1 MLCASGQI
9 RRFPSV
15 TNSKHIRINQH
26 WGRHWFDSHLEA
38 IVFLLKL
45 PRESYDK
52 EDNNDDDK
60 DDDVD
65 GDNDDNVDNN
75 NVDNDND
82 DMK

>member
-1 MLCASGQI
+1 MCIS
-9 RRFPSV
+9 
-15 TNSKHIRINQH
+15 TNSEVSQCHKFKA
-26 WGRHWFDSHLEA
+26 HWFDSHLEA

-65 GDNDDNVDNN
+65 GDNDVNVDNN